1 MMSPEERSRAVQ
13 YLEET
18 RQGFL
23 DATTGLSDAQWN
35 FREAPERWSVAD
47 CAEHMAL
54 SEAFIFRIFQQTV
67 LGAPPRPEMKE
78 AARGK
83 DELMFTRVPG
93 RATRVQAPEHLRPA
107 CRWPD
112 PAEAVRQFLDAR
124 DTSIQFAKATDADL
138 RSLFAE
144 HPFLKTLDGYQW
156 LLFLAGHSAR
166 HTAQM
171 REVQAHPDYPE
182 DRGGR

>member
-1 MMSPEERSRAVQ
+1 MSPEERKRAVK
-13 YLEET
+13 YLEDT

-23 DATTGLSDAQWN
+23 DSTTGLSDGQWN
-35 FREAPERWSVAD
+35 FQGAEGRWSVAD

-54 SEAFIFRIFQQTV
+54 SEASVFRIFQKDV
-67 LGAPPRPEMKE
+67 LGTLPQPEMKE
-78 AARGK
+78 AVRGK

-93 RATRVQAPEHLRPA
+93 RATRLQAPEHLRPA
-107 CRWPD
+107 RRWPD
-112 PAEAVRQFLDAR
+112 PNDAVRHFLEAR
-124 DTSIQFAKATDADL
+124 DASIHFAKTTDADL

-166 HTAQM
+166 HTAQI
-171 REVQAHPDYPE
+171 REVQAHPDFPK
-182 DRGGR
+182 R